1 MNGAQGRQFYK
12 ENFSTMNLERKVRI
26 KQYAPAAFA
35 RIRALA
41 GISDEQLLA
50 SMDPSANVK

>member
-1 MNGAQGRQFYK
+1 
-12 ENFSTMNLERKVRI
+12 MNLERKVRI

-41 GISDEQLLA
+41 GISDVQLLA